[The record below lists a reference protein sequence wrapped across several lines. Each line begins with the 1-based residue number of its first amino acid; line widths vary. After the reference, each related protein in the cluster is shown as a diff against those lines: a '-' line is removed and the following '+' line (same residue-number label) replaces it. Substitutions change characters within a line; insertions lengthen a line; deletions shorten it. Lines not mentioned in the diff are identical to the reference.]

1 MRYSSFAQ
9 TCCELILWFWRD
21 NEEENEEVNDEN
33 SPPNQSVAQLFE
45 DLSESQKSKS
55 CVTSTQRISK
65 VGKGTENVGSLSV
78 RRKLV
83 EPVVELG
90 HCHEE
95 EQDKEVATSS
105 KSARHENSVSYFL

>member
-1 MRYSSFAQ
+1 M
-9 TCCELILWFWRD
+9 I
-21 NEEENEEVNDEN
+21 DEN
-33 SPPNQSVAQLFE
+33 APPNRSVAQLFE
-45 DLSESQKSKS
+45 DLSKSQKDNS
-55 CVTSTQRISK
+55 CVTNTQRKSQ

-90 HCHEE
+90 QCREE

-105 KSARHENSVSYFL
+105 KNARHENSVSYFL